1 MAYAKIQDSNR
12 DFINAAQGY
21 YNVTNLPGVVADQVE
36 ELIDCALKCTILAE
50 SGPRKS
56 RLLAILYSDE
66 RIKSNQFYDLLAK
79 MFVGEVIRKEHVQE
93 FTKNL
98 EDF

>member
-21 YNVTNLPGVVADQVE
+21 YNVTNLPGVDAEQIE
-36 ELIDCALKCTILAE
+36 ELIDCALKCTILSP
-50 SGPRKS
+50 SGPRKA

-66 RIKSNQFYDLLAK
+66 RMKSNQFYDLLAK
-79 MFVGEVIRKEHVQE
+79 MFQGEVIRKEHVRE
-93 FTKNL
+93 FTQNL
-98 EDF
+98 EGF